1 MYNVIE
7 IVTKNIVLEN
17 STYQD
22 CLDWIEVYGDIINYT
37 IVLST

>member
-7 IVTKNIVLEN
+7 IPTKNIVLEN

-37 IVLST
+37 IVLYT